1 MIQPQNKA
9 IRLFHSFRMLLGFHL
24 VMMLSY
30 AAKQARGQRKAEYGI
45 PFFDDLDS
53 ATKIAVLHELAQR
66 LNDENDFVA
75 ENVTIASALAAL
87 ENFVQDSVRQEM
99 ETRMWSREKFGE
111 ETTAIRELVIA
122 AYQSRFPKDECPD
135 VQTSNAAVFASAA
148 CRLFSEIRPK
158 PYYWLADTELPKR
171 KELMERLNIP
181 NDYFEPFGG
190 KSEMTEEQ
198 CQSMLH
204 AAIELCEDMMKQYIK
219 REFDKEK
226 CWWMAKDE

>member
-9 IRLFHSFRMLLGFHL
+9 IRLFHSFRMLLCFHL
-24 VMMLSY
+24 VMMLLY
-30 AAKQARGQRKAEYGI
+30 AGKQARGQRKTEYGI

-75 ENVTIASALAAL
+75 KNVTIASALAAL
-87 ENFVQDSVRQEM
+87 ENFVQDSVRGEW

-135 VQTSNAAVFASAA
+135 VKTSNAAVFASAA
-148 CRLFSEIRPK
+148 CRLFSVIRPK
-158 PYYWLADTELPKR
+158 PYYWPADAELPKR

-181 NDYFEPFGG
+181 NDYFEPFGD
-190 KSEMTEEQ
+190 KSEMTDEQ

-204 AAIELCEDMMKQYIK
+204 AAIGLCEDMMKQYIK
-219 REFDKEK
+219 REFDREK